1 MSSSIKKKSKSGL
14 RNNLMVKNGFE
25 IIIMI
30 SVSFIILFS
39 LLTVFS
45 NYLGTNAPV
54 AVTTLSM
61 DPVYGGYDPSN
72 NGNEKTFDPLN
83 GDLLVIQTGKPQL
96 GDTIVYDKIDGSTP
110 VPIVHRIIGME
121 TNSSGYSYYLTKGD
135 NNQPS
140 DYGRYGWISEEE
152 VVGIVVLRIPSIG
165 WLSLEIQE
173 LTMRVFLIV
182 CLGVLLLLMLLEEDE
197 EEEEKEKQK
206 ENVNTNKESS
216 GIFISFFKLFSF
228 KRGSGTSWSKKI
240 FSSQLGNIFLV
251 FLIIFVLFSGVS
263 FTKAYSNNNHVN
275 IVSQGPYKFI
285 PGPINGSDFYFLKFN
300 LEINSQGYFNW
311 IYKIETRFNNSEDIL
326 YVWNIP
332 YSYNHELEIKAG
344 IMVPSE
350 SITES
355 GDYTFNLRYTTYSSG
370 ILAQDPYEQTFS
382 LKYSINV

>member
-1 MSSSIKKKSKSGL
+1 MSSSAKKKSKSGL
-14 RNNLMVKNGFE
+14 RNNLMIKNGFE

-30 SVSFIILFS
+30 SISFIVLFS

-61 DPVYGGYDPSN
+61 DPVYGGYDPSSY
-72 NGNEKTFDPLN
+72 GNKKTFDPLN

-121 TNSSGYSYYLTKGD
+121 TNSSGYSFYLTKGD

-140 DYGRYGWISEEE
+140 DYSRYGWISEEE

-182 CLGVLLLLMLLEEDE
+182 CLAVLLLLMLLEEDE
-197 EEEEKEKQK
+197 EDEKQK
-206 ENVNTNKESS
+206 KNVNEDEETF
-216 GIFISFFKLFSF
+216 GIFKAFFRFFSF
-228 KRGSGTSWSKKI
+228 KGRSRKSWSRRL
-240 FSSQLGNIFLV
+240 FSSQLGNLFLV
-251 FLIIFVLFSGVS
+251 FLIIFVLFSGVN
-263 FTKAYSNNNHVN
+263 FTKLYSDNNHIN

-300 LEINSQGYFNW
+300 LEIYSQGYFNW
-311 IYKIETRFNNSEDIL
+311 IHKIETRFNNSDDIL

-332 YSYNHELEIKAG
+332 YSYNQELEIKAG
-344 IMVPSE
+344 IMIPSE

-355 GDYTFNLRYTTYSSG
+355 GEYTFNLHYTTYSSG
-370 ILAQDPYEQTFS
+370 ILAQDPFEQTFP
-382 LKYSINV
+382 LQYSITV